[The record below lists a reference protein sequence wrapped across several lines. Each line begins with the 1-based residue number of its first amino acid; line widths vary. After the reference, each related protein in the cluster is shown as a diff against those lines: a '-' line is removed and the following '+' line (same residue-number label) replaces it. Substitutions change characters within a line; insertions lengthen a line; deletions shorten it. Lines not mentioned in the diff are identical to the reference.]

1 MDKGTRPEPVLCC
14 EEAVTKLP
22 KLALVVS
29 QDDVIAEIR
38 TGSFKEA
45 SLIKRS
51 GLSRARVRK
60 LIAEHAPA
68 TRIKL
73 PSRKM
78 LPAVVQTPSLP
89 PPIPVAAQEAPLLP
103 WLIGGVCGLIGAG
116 FCVGNAIMNLRFGV
130 SLATDDTSRWVLG
143 GLSLAIDLGAFV
155 LLAAAEYL
163 WENRRYRWLPPP
175 LCLCTF
181 LTWLLCVGL
190 SIGAALGFASSNV
203 GDALQA
209 RGTVAEQ
216 RVALTEQKTRA
227 ETDRRAI
234 GATGNP
240 QVLENQMIVA
250 LGSVPTKN
258 RASSKDCSEPT
269 LSAAVCADYNRL
281 KDAYT
286 AAKARS
292 DIDAKIGTL
301 TAQIAALPAIGAKD
315 SGAEQIAQMSF
326 GLATPEQARNYLMR
340 CFAII
345 SVIGSGLLLAI
356 ARSMLR

>member
-1 MDKGTRPEPVLCC
+1 MDKGIGPEPLLCC

-60 LIAEHAPA
+60 LIAEHAPT

-78 LPAVVQTPSLP
+78 LPAVVQVPSLP
-89 PPIPVAAQEAPLLP
+89 PPVPADAAPILP

-216 RVALTEQKTRA
+216 RVALIEQRSRA

-258 RASSKDCSEPT
+258 RVSSEDCTKPT
-269 LSAAVCADYNRL
+269 LSATVCADYNRL

-286 AAKARS
+286 AAKARA
-292 DIDAKIGTL
+292 DIDTTIATL
-301 TAQIAALPAIGAKD
+301 TMRIAALPAIGTKD